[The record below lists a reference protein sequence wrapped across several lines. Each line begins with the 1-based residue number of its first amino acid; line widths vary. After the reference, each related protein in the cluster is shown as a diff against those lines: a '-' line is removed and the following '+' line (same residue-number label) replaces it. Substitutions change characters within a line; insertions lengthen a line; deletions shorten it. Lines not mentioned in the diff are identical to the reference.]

1 MIRSEAQLKVH
12 YKHSPLPVDSLFRIM
27 DGARALRDRSLDST
41 RRRRLAIIID
51 RAAATVADYYALT
64 EQDSD

>member
-1 MIRSEAQLKVH
+1 MIKTEAQLKA
-12 YKHSPLPVDSLFRIM
+12 YYRNRPIPVDSLFRIM
-27 DGARALRDRSLDST
+27 DGARALRDRSLDTT

-64 EQDSD
+64 EEGAD

>member
-1 MIRSEAQLKVH
+1 MIRSEAQLKAH
-12 YKHSPLPVDSLFRIM
+12 YKNAPIPVDSLFRIM
-27 DGARALRDRSLDST
+27 DGARAIRDRSLDTT